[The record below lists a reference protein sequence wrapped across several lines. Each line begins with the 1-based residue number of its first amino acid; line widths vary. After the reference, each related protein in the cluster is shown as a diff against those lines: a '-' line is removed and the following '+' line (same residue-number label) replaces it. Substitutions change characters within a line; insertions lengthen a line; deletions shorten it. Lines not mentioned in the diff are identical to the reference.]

1 MARKQY
7 RYSLN
12 RKDAKLVGVCSTLGE
27 RFGIDPTFLRIGFV
41 AALFL
46 ISWEFALLTYAA
58 LGIYFTMQ
66 RKREVDAGITGQGRS
81 EFDRMADTPK
91 AKRPSVHAMRTELDE
106 TDRRLMAIDNHLATP
121 NHELARE
128 IEALRQEEK

>member
-1 MARKQY
+1 MARKNY

-27 RFGIDPTFLRIGFV
+27 RFGIDPTFLRIGFI

-46 ISWEFALLTYAA
+46 ISWEFALLTYAT
-58 LGIYFTMQ
+58 LGIYFTIQ
-66 RKREVDAGITGQGRS
+66 RKREVDAGLGTRRS
-81 EFDRMADTPK
+81 EFDRMGDTPQNR
-91 AKRPSVHAMRTELDE
+91 RPSVHAMRTELDE
-106 TDRRLMAIDNHLATP
+106 TDRRLMAIDDHLATP

>member
-1 MARKQY
+1 MARKNY

-27 RFGIDPTFLRIGFV
+27 KYNIDPTFLRIGFV

-46 ISWEFALLTYAA
+46 ISWEFAVFMYAA
-58 LGIYFTMQ
+58 LGIYFTIQ
-66 RKREVDAGITGQGRS
+66 RKKEVDSGRVGSGRS
-81 EFDRMADTPK
+81 EFDRMGDTPN

-106 TDRRLMAIDNHLATP
+106 TDRRLMAIDDHLATP

-128 IEALRQEEK
+128 IDALREEK

>member
-1 MARKQY
+1 MARKNY

-27 RFGIDPTFLRIGFV
+27 RFNIDPTFLRIGFV

-46 ISWEFALLTYAA
+46 FSWELTLVTYAA

-66 RKREVDAGITGQGRS
+66 RKREVDAGLDGNRRS
-81 EFDRMADTPK
+81 DFDRMGDAGQ

-106 TDRRLMAIDNHLATP
+106 TDRRLMAIDDHLATP